1 MIKIIIG
8 IVLFVIG
15 LAGLLYA
22 GITQMS
28 LSIQM
33 YGAVFEHVMIP
44 HISLLGWLG
53 LIPLCIGWCMLV
65 Y

>member
-1 MIKIIIG
+1 
-8 IVLFVIG
+8 
-15 LAGLLYA
+15 
-22 GITQMS
+22 MS

-53 LIPLCIGWCMLV
+53 LIPLCIGWCMMI